1 MYIRNYVSLSSAKIT
16 SLKIPKVEN
25 VTEKNLGKIILGA
38 KVKGIYRESIKK
50 KSFNVHE
57 NKAIDCALSNG
68 EICDIY
74 TSYIVVSLF
83 PRSLAVEKAT
93 LKLSGMSCFIKF
105 LDCADQEFRRAHQGW
120 HVSSQCLESHLGRY

>member
-50 KSFNVHE
+50 K
-57 NKAIDCALSNG
+57 
-68 EICDIY
+68 
-74 TSYIVVSLF
+74 
-83 PRSLAVEKAT
+83 
-93 LKLSGMSCFIKF
+93 KF
-105 LDCADQEFRRAHQGW
+105 
-120 HVSSQCLESHLGRY
+120 

>member
-50 KSFNVHE
+50 KVLMFM
-57 NKAIDCALSNG
+57 K
-68 EICDIY
+68 
-74 TSYIVVSLF
+74 
-83 PRSLAVEKAT
+83 
-93 LKLSGMSCFIKF
+93 IK
-105 LDCADQEFRRAHQGW
+105 Q
-120 HVSSQCLESHLGRY
+120 